1 MVAPLGGLR
10 VIEVATFVAA
20 PAAATLLADMGADV
34 VKVEAPGGDPWRHF
48 LWDRQGWQATFE
60 TNHAF
65 DLDNRGKRSI
75 TVDISKPE
83 GAALVRRLCA
93 DADIFVTNLIPE
105 RRERVGLSPEA
116 LHEVNPR
123 LIYASLTGYGD
134 VGPEANR
141 LGFDH
146 AAFWARSGIMGL
158 MGEPP
163 SPPPFC
169 RNGQGDHSASL
180 ALLSAILVALRTRDL
195 TGDGQHAEVN
205 LQAAGMWTIGSDI
218 QMALTSREQPRR
230 YDRRAPWNPIRNTY
244 RTRDGRWIVLGMS
257 QGDRFW
263 GPFTEMAGRPDW
275 ADDPGY
281 ASIDGRGERTEA
293 LTAEIEELF
302 AGDDF
307 ETWTRRLDEHG
318 MIWAPV
324 AELPEV
330 IADPQ
335 AREAGTFCTIDD
347 PVRGP
352 IETLAAPLK
361 LKGADIGPAG
371 PVPQAGQH
379 TEQILAELQL
389 GDEEIADLAAAGV
402 FG

>member
-1 MVAPLGGLR
+1 
-10 VIEVATFVAA
+10 
-20 PAAATLLADMGADV
+20 
-34 VKVEAPGGDPWRHF
+34 
-48 LWDRQGWQATFE
+48 
-60 TNHAF
+60 
-65 DLDNRGKRSI
+65 
-75 TVDISKPE
+75 
-83 GAALVRRLCA
+83 
-93 DADIFVTNLIPE
+93 
-105 RRERVGLSPEA
+105 
-116 LHEVNPR
+116 
-123 LIYASLTGYGD
+123 
-134 VGPEANR
+134 
-141 LGFDH
+141 
-146 AAFWARSGIMGL
+146 MGL

-244 RTRDGRWIVLGMS
+244 KTRDGRWIVLGMS

-307 ETWTRRLDEHG
+307 ETWT
-318 MIWAPV
+318 
-324 AELPEV
+324 
-330 IADPQ
+330 
-335 AREAGTFCTIDD
+335 
-347 PVRGP
+347 
-352 IETLAAPLK
+352 
-361 LKGADIGPAG
+361 
-371 PVPQAGQH
+371 
-379 TEQILAELQL
+379 
-389 GDEEIADLAAAGV
+389 
-402 FG
+402 